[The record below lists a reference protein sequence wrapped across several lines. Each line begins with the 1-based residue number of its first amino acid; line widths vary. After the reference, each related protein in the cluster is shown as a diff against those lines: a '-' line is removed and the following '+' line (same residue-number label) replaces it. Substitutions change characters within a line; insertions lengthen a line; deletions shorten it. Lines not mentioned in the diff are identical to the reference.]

1 LNNTI
6 LKEQQKEIWQTHA
19 NKRSLKTKRIDA
31 FAKKIRSKNQSSSEE
46 TSI

>member
-31 FAKKIRSKNQSSSEE
+31 SLKKSEAKIKVVVKKHRF
-46 TSI
+46 